1 MTDKNKSLNLLIE
14 RERNEANEQLLIE
27 NKELKQR
34 ISILLAEIND
44 LNVKLNNLYQKEE
57 REAKNTVKLSPEEY
71 ERFEQGF
78 RKMMEAKSKRKLPFE
93 LTVFEEEDYDSHL
106 NKNKNK

>member
-44 LNVKLNNLYQKEE
+44 LNVKLNNLYHKEE
-57 REAKNTVKLSPEEY
+57 KEAKNTVKLIPNSVNLEEFKK
-71 ERFEQGF
+71 EWQ
-78 RKMMEAKSKRKLPFE
+78 KMMETKPSQLIF
-93 LTVFEEEDYDSHL
+93 FEEEDYDSHL